1 MDIDI
6 HSYSN
11 IGMMGGDT
19 VENKIE
25 KNWQTIDAQEK
36 EIDQLLTNL
45 KVKNKEFLDAQKKS
59 REKLKKAEEA
69 VLAMFEK

>member
-1 MDIDI
+1 MNNDI